1 MVHYQYDETLVQ
13 ETVQNP
19 YQTPENARI
28 YFLSI
33 YLRTIK
39 IRSILD
45 AKLIT
50 YGNKAVRSP
59 PFPFIIRI
67 LLSESIWHFQCLA

>member
-28 YFLSI
+28 YFFMNSKKSLHKQNVRIMMVFDLS
-33 YLRTIK
+33 
-39 IRSILD
+39 
-45 AKLIT
+45 T
-50 YGNKAVRSP
+50 YAPSK
-59 PFPFIIRI
+59 
-67 LLSESIWHFQCLA
+67 